1 MVLRPGLRFV
11 EPVLDLSYSNHAG
24 QQGYP
29 TRPRIRRGPA
39 QRQRGGWGEVCDCY
53 ECHRGRERREAAVAE
68 RIAATEAMAREREV
82 ARIHAARQAQATRRE
97 VARREVARREAL
109 AREKYRAA
117 RAASQIQAQRAEQD
131 RRAAGRRID
140 LSGSG
145 PGLRRQRS
153 YDRWGRTDRSAA
165 QSPRRHVRADAA
177 ASVSNR
183 RGSVTIE
190 EVTVSSRL
198 PPHRRLPDDYPLV
211 LEEIDVATS

>member
-145 PGLRRQRS
+145 PGLRRRRPRGLRGPRALLRRRLLGGLEAAVREDLQRRLRGGAAAGPS
-153 YDRWGRTDRSAA
+153 GPARRTPSTRSA
-165 QSPRRHVRADAA
+165 
-177 ASVSNR
+177 
-183 RGSVTIE
+183 GG
-190 EVTVSSRL
+190 
-198 PPHRRLPDDYPLV
+198 
-211 LEEIDVATS
+211 